1 MQIGALTLQSNLFL
15 SPLAGYTS
23 LPFRLVVREIGGVGL
38 CTTDLVNARSLLEK
52 NKNAF
57 KLIET
62 RTADAP
68 LAVQLFGSVPGEMR
82 DAAQILESL
91 GFAAVDIN
99 MGCPVRKVCNVGGG
113 SAMMTE
119 LAKTAALVRGMVNA
133 VKIPVTAK
141 MRLGWNDDNLTA
153 PDLARALEDAGIAA
167 IFVHGRTRQQGF
179 GGTVNLAGIRAVV
192 QAVKII
198 PVIGN
203 GDVITPEAAKKMF
216 YDTGCA
222 GVSIGRGAF
231 YNPWIFQHTLH
242 YLQSFWRG
250 ELHESQNLQGRDALP
265 RVQAD
270 RQVSTIEN
278 DNLPPE
284 PTFAERV
291 RVMCRHLDLMIEV
304 FGEEHGCRMFRKVAP
319 WYAKRF
325 GPCREF
331 NKRVVQISTKA
342 EFHDVLGNYI
352 RWRQQFLDE
361 NGELQPRLR
370 PPPLVASFMR
380 ESEPTS
386 TQREQIPVPKGP
398 VEVW

>member
-1 MQIGALTLQSNLFL
+1 MRIGALTLPSNLFL
-15 SPLAGYTS
+15 SPLAGYTN

-52 NKNAF
+52 NKNGF

-62 RTADAP
+62 RPADSP
-68 LAVQLFGSVPGEMR
+68 LAVQLFGSVPEEMR

-91 GFAAVDIN
+91 HFASVDIN

-141 MRLGWNDDNLTA
+141 MRLGWDDENLTA

-167 IFVHGRTRQQGF
+167 IFIHGRTREQGF
-179 GGTVNLAGIRAVV
+179 GGTVNLAGIRTVV
-192 QAVKII
+192 QAVKNI
-198 PVIGN
+198 PIIGN
-203 GDVITPEAAKKMF
+203 GDVITPQAAKKMLD
-216 YDTGCA
+216 DTGCA

-242 YLQSFWRG
+242 YLQTFRS
-250 ELHESQNLQGRDALP
+250 SGRQSALT
-265 RVQAD
+265 
-270 RQVSTIEN
+270 SN
-278 DNLPPE
+278 DLERNNEPTHVGCYEKKDDELPPE
-284 PTFAERV
+284 PTFADRV

-304 FGEEHGCRMFRKVAP
+304 FGEEPGCRMFRKIAP
-319 WYAKRF
+319 WHARRF

-331 NKRVVQISTKA
+331 NKRVVQVSTRA
-342 EFHDVLGNYI
+342 GFHEVLENYI
-352 RWRQQFLDE
+352 RWRQQFLDS
-361 NGELQPRLR
+361 NGELQPRFR

-380 ESEPTS
+380 ESEPAS
-386 TQREQIPVPKGP
+386 TQREHIPVPKGP